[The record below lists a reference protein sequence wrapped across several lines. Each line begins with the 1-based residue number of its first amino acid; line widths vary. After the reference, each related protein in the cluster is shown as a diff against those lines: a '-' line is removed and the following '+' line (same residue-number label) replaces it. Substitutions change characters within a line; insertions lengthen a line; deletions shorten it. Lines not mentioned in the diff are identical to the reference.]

1 MDKTLTIWM
10 VTLAVGVLNFASR
23 VSFIAWFARNDMPPL
38 LTRALRHV
46 PAAMLTAIVVP
57 AVVFVAPGALGLGP
71 DNAKLVA
78 ALVAGGIAWWRR
90 NTVET
95 IVVGMTV
102 LWLMRWLVG

>member
-1 MDKTLTIWM
+1 MDKALTIWL
-10 VTLAVGVLNFASR
+10 VTLVVGVLNFASR

-46 PAAMLTAIVVP
+46 PVAMMTAIAVP
-57 AVVFVAPGALGLGP
+57 AVVFIAPGMPDVGP
-71 DNAKLVA
+71 GNARLVA
-78 ALVAGGIAWWRR
+78 ALVAGAIAWWRK

-95 IVVGMTV
+95 IVVGMAT

>member
-1 MDKTLTIWM
+1 VDKTLTIWM
-10 VTLAVGVLNFASR
+10 VTLVVGVLNFVSR

-38 LTRALRHV
+38 LSRALRHV
-46 PAAMLTAIVVP
+46 PAAMLTAIAVP
-57 AVVFVAPGALGLGP
+57 AVVFIAPGTLDLTTG
-71 DNAKLVA
+71 NAKLVA
-78 ALVAGGIAWWRR
+78 AVVAGLVAWWRK

>member
-1 MDKTLTIWM
+1 MDKALTIWL
-10 VTLAVGVLNFASR
+10 VTLVVGVLNFASR

-46 PAAMLTAIVVP
+46 PVAMMTAIAVL
-57 AVVFVAPGALGLGP
+57 AVVFIAPGMPDLGLG
-71 DNAKLVA
+71 NARLVA
-78 ALVAGGIAWWRR
+78 ALVAGAIAWWRK

-95 IVVGMTV
+95 IVVGMAT

>member
-1 MDKTLTIWM
+1 MDKALTIWV
-10 VTLAVGVLNFASR
+10 VTLVVGVLNFASR

-46 PAAMLTAIVVP
+46 PVAMMTAIAVP
-57 AVVFVAPGALGLGP
+57 AVVFIAPGMPDLGLG
-71 DNAKLVA
+71 NARLVA
-78 ALVAGGIAWWRR
+78 ALVAGAIAWWRK

-95 IVVGMTV
+95 IVVGMAT

>member
-10 VTLAVGVLNFASR
+10 VTLVVGILNFVSR

-46 PAAMLTAIVVP
+46 PVAMMTAIAVP
-57 AVVFVAPGALGLGP
+57 AVVFLAPGALDLTAG
-71 DNAKLVA
+71 NAKLVA
-78 ALVAGGIAWWRR
+78 AVVAGLVAWWRK

-95 IVVGMTV
+95 MVVGMSV

>member
-1 MDKTLTIWM
+1 MIWM
-10 VTLAVGVLNFASR
+10 VTLVVGVLNFVSR

-46 PAAMLTAIVVP
+46 PAAMLTAIAVP
-57 AVVFVAPGALGLGP
+57 AVAFVAPGTLVLTA

-78 ALVAGGIAWWRR
+78 ALVAGLTAWWRK

-95 IVVGMTV
+95 IVVGMTT

>member
-1 MDKTLTIWM
+1 MDKSLTIWM
-10 VTLAVGVLNFASR
+10 VTLVVGALNFASR

-46 PAAMLTAIVVP
+46 PVAMITAIVVP
-57 AVVFVAPGALGLGP
+57 AVVFIAPGTLGFTP
-71 DNAKLVA
+71 ENAKLVA
-78 ALVAGGIAWWRR
+78 ALIAGLTAWWRR

-95 IVVGMTV
+95 IVVGMTA

>member
-1 MDKTLTIWM
+1 MDKSLTIWM
-10 VTLAVGVLNFASR
+10 VTLVVGALNFASR

-46 PAAMLTAIVVP
+46 PVAMITAIVVP
-57 AVVFVAPGALGLGP
+57 AVVFIAPGTPGFTPG
-71 DNAKLVA
+71 NAKLVA
-78 ALVAGGIAWWRR
+78 ALIAGLIAWWRR

-95 IVVGMTV
+95 IVVGMTA

>member
-1 MDKTLTIWM
+1 MIWM
-10 VTLAVGVLNFASR
+10 VTLVVGVLNFVSR

-46 PAAMLTAIVVP
+46 PAAMLTAIAVP
-57 AVVFVAPGALGLGP
+57 AVVFIAPGTLNLTA

-78 ALVAGGIAWWRR
+78 ALVAGLIAWWRK

-95 IVVGMTV
+95 IVVGMAT

>member
-1 MDKTLTIWM
+1 MDRTQTIWL
-10 VTLAVGVLNFASR
+10 VTLLVGALNFATR

-38 LTRALRHV
+38 MVRALRHV

-57 AVVFVAPGALGLGP
+57 AVVFIAPGTLALAA
-71 DNAKLVA
+71 DNVKLVA
-78 ALVAGGIAWWRR
+78 ALVAGLVAWWRK

-95 IVVGMTV
+95 IAVGMTV

>member
-1 MDKTLTIWM
+1 VDKALTIWL
-10 VTLAVGVLNFASR
+10 VTLVVGVLNFASR

-46 PAAMLTAIVVP
+46 PVAMMTAIAVP
-57 AVVFVAPGALGLGP
+57 AVVFIAPGMPDLGLG
-71 DNAKLVA
+71 NARLVA
-78 ALVAGGIAWWRR
+78 ALVAGAIAWWRK

-95 IVVGMTV
+95 IVVGMAT

>member
-1 MDKTLTIWM
+1 M
-10 VTLAVGVLNFASR
+10 VTLVVGILNFMSR

-46 PAAMLTAIVVP
+46 PAAMLTAIAVP
-57 AVVFVAPGALGLGP
+57 AVAFIAPGTLSLTAE
-71 DNAKLVA
+71 NAKLVA
-78 ALVAGGIAWWRR
+78 ALVAGLIAWWRM

-95 IVVGMTV
+95 IVVGMTT